1 MIHVDPFAYITL
13 ASLCKALFI
22 ANDLPEHSIVGNENN
37 KTSSQVAREWL
48 LYLQN
53 TLSISINEEQ
63 PIFVEYVKS
72 TRTLTCKVMRKVL
85 TTIVPD
91 NIQFKHYF
99 TPPKTNLEEK
109 ERFNVH
115 ISVDGFC
122 SETNTIYEFNGCHFH
137 GCPCCNVSDDAD
149 KVKYE
154 KTMERLFFRIS
165 WF

>member
-85 TTIVPD
+85 TAIVPD
-91 NIQFKHYF
+91 NLEFKHYF
-99 TPPKTNLEEK
+99 TPPKNNMKKNNALMFIYPLMGSAITRIQYTNLMGVI
-109 ERFNVH
+109 FM
-115 ISVDGFC
+115 
-122 SETNTIYEFNGCHFH
+122 
-137 GCPCCNVSDDAD
+137 DAPA
-149 KVKYE
+149 V
-154 KTMERLFFRIS
+154 M
-165 WF
+165 